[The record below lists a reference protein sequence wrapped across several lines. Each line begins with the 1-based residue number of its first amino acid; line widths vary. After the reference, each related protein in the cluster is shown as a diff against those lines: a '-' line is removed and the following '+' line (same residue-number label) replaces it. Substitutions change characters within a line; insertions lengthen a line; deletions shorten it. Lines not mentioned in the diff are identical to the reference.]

1 MCLYFLGLC
10 YSFFR
15 KDGTINRQGTCVTT
29 DSEKLAKLNAKE
41 MNVAKEFINSPEVTQ
56 RMLSNLSKTDW

>member
-1 MCLYFLGLC
+1 M
-10 YSFFR
+10 
-15 KDGTINRQGTCVTT
+15 TT